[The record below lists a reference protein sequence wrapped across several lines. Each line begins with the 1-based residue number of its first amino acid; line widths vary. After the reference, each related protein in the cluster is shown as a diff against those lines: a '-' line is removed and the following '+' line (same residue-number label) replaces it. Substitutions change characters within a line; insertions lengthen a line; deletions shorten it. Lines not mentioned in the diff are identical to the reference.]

1 MNGVLMVGWRELAL
15 QLRSK
20 GFLIGAVALAVIVI
34 AAVVVPTIIG
44 RDTTYQ
50 VGLVGQQSQVLADP
64 IEALATGSGWKV
76 HISSLPD
83 ESAARVALSDGD
95 LDAVVVDG
103 ARLLAD
109 GPTDRTLAG
118 LIQGAHQAVQL
129 GDRLTELGLS
139 DEQIEGALQVAPL
152 PEVSVASGDGHED
165 TRRAVVFMIM
175 LMLLYLFMTAP
186 VGVAVGVVEE
196 KSSRIVESLFIALR
210 PWQLLT
216 GKLLAFGILGLI
228 QLTIF
233 VAAGIGAALSV
244 GLTDDL
250 PPGMPWIVGMTYVT
264 YVFGFLLFGA
274 MAAALGSLVARQEE
288 TNSALAP
295 MTAAVILGYLGAFV
309 VSSQPGPAI
318 AGVLTIVPPVSAFA
332 LPVQIASGQAT
343 AWQVAAGLALLV
355 LAIIAVIML
364 GARVFE
370 RSVLR
375 TGGRI
380 KLLEAIRGR

>member
-34 AAVVVPTIIG
+34 AAVVVPTLIG

-83 ESAARVALSDGD
+83 EPAARAALSDGD
-95 LDAVVVDG
+95 LDAAVVDG

-109 GPTDRTLAG
+109 GPADRTLAG

-129 GDRLTELGLS
+129 GDRLTDLGLS
-139 DEQIEGALQVAPL
+139 DEQIESTLQVAPL

>member
-1 MNGVLMVGWRELAL
+1 MNGVLMVAWRELAL

-20 GFLIGAVALAVIVI
+20 GFLIGALASVVIVT
-34 AAVVVPTIIG
+34 AAVVVPTVLG
-44 RDTTYQ
+44 RDSTYQ
-50 VGLVGQQSQVLADP
+50 IGLVGQQSQALAAP
-64 IEALATGSGWKV
+64 IEALASGSGWQV
-76 HISSLPD
+76 HISSPAD
-83 ESAARVALSDGD
+83 ESAARAALSDGD

-103 ARLLAD
+103 GRLLAD
-109 GPTDRTLAG
+109 GPADRTLAG
-118 LIQGAHQAVQL
+118 LIQAAHQAVQL
-129 GDRLTELGLS
+129 GDRLNQLGLS
-139 DEQIEGALQVAPL
+139 DEQIENTLQVAPL
-152 PEVSVASGDGHED
+152 PEVSVASGDGHEG
-165 TRRAVVFMIM
+165 TRRAVVYMIM
-175 LMLLYLFMTAP
+175 LVLLYLFMTAP

-216 GKLLAFGILGLI
+216 GKLLAFGVLGFI

-233 VAAGIGAALSV
+233 VAAGLGAALSV
-244 GLTDDL
+244 GLADDL

-288 TNSALAP
+288 TNGALGP
-295 MTAAVILGYLGAFV
+295 MTAAVILGYLAAFV
-309 VSSQPGPAI
+309 VSSQPGLAI
-318 AGVLTIVPPVSAFA
+318 AGVLTIIPPVSAFA

-355 LAIIAVIML
+355 LAIIAVIVL

-380 KLLEAIRGR
+380 RLLEAIRGR

>member
-1 MNGVLMVGWRELAL
+1 
-15 QLRSK
+15 
-20 GFLIGAVALAVIVI
+20 
-34 AAVVVPTIIG
+34 
-44 RDTTYQ
+44 
-50 VGLVGQQSQVLADP
+50 VLADP

>member
-50 VGLVGQQSQVLADP
+50 VGLAGQQSQVLADP

-129 GDRLTELGLS
+129 GDRLTDLGLS